1 LLKRVKRRYLA
12 IEIDSAE
19 AFDSRELMEALWKA
33 IEKLYGEYGASK
45 TGLNLIA
52 YDPDKK
58 RLIIRVMCSA
68 LDMVRAAVA
77 SITKINDKPVAL
89 HVLTVSGTLKA
100 LHTKTKKQHTQHQN
114 TPTMY

>member
-1 LLKRVKRRYLA
+1 M
-12 IEIDSAE
+12 
-19 AFDSRELMEALWKA
+19 FDSRELMEALWKA
-33 IEKLYGEYGASK
+33 VEKLYGEHGASK

-68 LDMVRAAVA
+68 LGMVRAAGA

-89 HVLTVSGTLKA
+89 HVLKVSGTLKA
-100 LHTKTKKQHTQHQN
+100 LHSKTEKQHQQHEN
-114 TPTMY
+114 TPTAY